1 MQPKTVTSPFKCRVA
16 NIDYKL
22 LNIDVMKTFTI
33 ISLVFAILFIVLMV
47 ASVLFYS
54 IPFVMLSIGCMF
66 ISMLAMAK
74 TCR

>member
-1 MQPKTVTSPFKCRVA
+1 
-16 NIDYKL
+16 
-22 LNIDVMKTFTI
+22 MKAFTI

-74 TCR
+74 ACR